1 VILDSRG
8 QRFLLLVLLIL
19 LGAIAAVLVSS
30 RQSQGGASTSTRS
43 EFQGPTLPAGLRAA
57 NFTLID
63 QDGHG
68 VSLASYRG
76 RAVVLTFIHSQC
88 HDQCPFM
95 VEQIKGALN
104 NLPAGGSNVP
114 VLGISVA
121 PAEDTPSSRR
131 RFLGLHEMQHR
142 ISFLNGPLQSMRQ
155 VWHAYAIAP
164 QRGQVNHSAF
174 VLLIDRRGFERVG
187 FAADDLTPEGLAHDL
202 LLLERERA

>member
-1 VILDSRG
+1 MALWTLRRLGIRHQHPDRAAVAQNQRRLWATRRLRLPAAGSLFARAYWRLQVIFDSRG
-8 QRFLLLVLLIL
+8 QRLLLLVLLIL

-43 EFQGPTLPAGLRAA
+43 QFQGPTLPAGLRAT

-131 RFLGLHEMQHR
+131 RFLRLHEMQ
-142 ISFLNGPLQSMRQ
+142 
-155 VWHAYAIAP
+155 
-164 QRGQVNHSAF
+164 
-174 VLLIDRRGFERVG
+174 RR
-187 FAADDLTPEGLAHDL
+187 
-202 LLLERERA
+202 